1 MRDGAEYFTAPAGAA
16 QRRYEALR
24 AYFTEGMPAAEAAD
38 RFGYSTASIHQM
50 ATLLRKG
57 RLNLFAETRPGPKG
71 PRKATGQLRARALE
85 LRAAGHSVTEIAAA
99 LTSEGMPVSA
109 QTVWQILDAEGLPRL
124 PRRDEGRR
132 GPPARLDPVKAAA
145 LPGWP
150 AQPLSVPCDH
160 AGLLL
165 LLPAITQIGLPELV
179 RQAGYPATREL
190 TSWQSIGTLL
200 LAKCARK
207 PRVSHAG
214 TLADDA
220 GLAFTLGLTALP
232 KTTHLGTYSWRI
244 RRDSNRQLL
253 SGLVQALRPL
263 GLATGEAGF
272 NCDFHAIRHHGDQ
285 AVLEKHYVPRRSQRT
300 RAVLTFFAQDHA
312 SADMVYSNA
321 DITKAGQ
328 AAEII
333 AFADYWQQATG
344 ADPGLLVFDS
354 QLTTYKILDQL
365 SGRGI
370 RWLTLRQRGKTEL
383 ARLAALPA
391 SAWKTAVIAR
401 SGRYRRPR
409 LHEDMIKLK
418 DVSSKVRQIAITN
431 IGRDEPTLLITNDIT
446 TPRKNLFAR
455 YAERMMIENEL
466 DAYIAGFHLDALTSG
481 VPLNVDLDTT
491 LTVVAGNLYRLL
503 ALKLSR
509 YERATPETLWRDFLD
524 ATGTLHIDDTGVTC
538 ALNLRSHHPALID
551 AGFADL
557 QTPIPWWDGRILRF
571 RFPPR

>member
-1 MRDGAEYFTAPAGAA
+1 MRDGAEYFTGPASSA

-24 AYFTEGMPAAEAAD
+24 AYFLDEMPAAEVAD
-38 RFGYSTASIHQM
+38 RFGYSTASVHQM

-57 RLNLFAETRPGPKG
+57 KLELFAGSRPGPKG
-71 PRKATGQLRARALE
+71 PRKATGQLRSRVLE

-99 LTSEGMPVSA
+99 LTREGMPVSA
-109 QTVWQILDAEGLPRL
+109 QTCWQILDAEGIGRL
-124 PRRDEGRR
+124 PRRDDGRR

-150 AQPLSVPCDH
+150 AEPVSLPCDH

-165 LLPAITQIGLPELV
+165 LFPAITQIGLPDLITS
-179 RQAGYPATREL
+179 AGYPSTREL
-190 TSWQSIGTLL
+190 SAWQSAGTLL

-207 PRVSHAG
+207 PRLSHAG
-214 TLADDA
+214 TLADDE

-232 KTTHLGTYSWRI
+232 KATHLGTYSWRV
-244 RRDSNRQLL
+244 RRDSNRKLL
-253 SGLVQALRPL
+253 TGLVQALRPA
-263 GLATGEAGF
+263 GLAAGEAGF
-272 NCDFHAIRHHGDQ
+272 NCDFHAIRHHGEQ

-312 SADMVYSNA
+312 AGDMVYSNA
-321 DITKAGQ
+321 DITKAEQ
-328 AAEII
+328 AKEII
-333 AFADYWQQATG
+333 AFADYWKAATG

-354 QLTTYKILDQL
+354 QLTTYKVLEEL
-365 SGRGI
+365 SARGI

-391 SAWKTAVIAR
+391 SEWRSAVIAR

-409 LHEDMIKLK
+409 MHEDMVTLTGI
-418 DVSSKVRQIAITN
+418 SGQVRQIAIKN
-431 IGRDEPTLLITNDIT
+431 IGRDEPTLLITNETAGKSKD
-446 TPRKNLFAR
+446 LFAR
-455 YAERMMIENEL
+455 YAERMMTGNEL
-466 DAYIAGFHLDALTSG
+466 DAYIGGFHLDALTSG
-481 VPLNVDLDTT
+481 VSLNVDLDTT

-509 YERATPETLWRDFLD
+509 YEQATPGTLWRDFLD
-524 ATGTLHIDDTGVTC
+524 ATGTLHIDETSITC

-551 AGFADL
+551 AGFAEL
-557 QTPIPWWDGRILRF
+557 ETPIPWWGGRTLKF